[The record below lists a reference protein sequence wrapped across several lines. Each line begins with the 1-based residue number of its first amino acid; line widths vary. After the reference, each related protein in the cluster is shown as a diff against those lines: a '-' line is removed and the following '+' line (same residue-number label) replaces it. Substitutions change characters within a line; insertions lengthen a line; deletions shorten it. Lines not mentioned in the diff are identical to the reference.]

1 MRDLDLPA
9 LISYGGEREPLVPL
23 MTVAAA
29 LLWNTRLR
37 QWVAAGAGVLVVL
50 WCVVA
55 FTPLSS
61 WLADGLRRQDPV
73 ESADAV
79 LVLAAGRRADGS
91 GALTRLLH
99 GVELLAEGRA
109 PKLVVTDAGPT
120 DPSYAE
126 EARSL
131 MARLGLKQELQ
142 VLPPAKNTRQEALA
156 LADLYRKQSW
166 KRVLVVTSPAHSR
179 RAAAALEHEG
189 VDVISSPS
197 REMRFNFQALESW
210 SDRLRAFGT
219 LIHERLGLWVYD
231 RRGWLAAS

>member
-9 LISYGGEREPLVPL
+9 LVSYGGEREPLVPL

-109 PKLVVTDAGPT
+109 PRLVVTDAGPT
-120 DPSYAE
+120 DPAYAE

-156 LADLYRKQSW
+156 LADVYRKQGW

-189 VDVISSPS
+189 VDVVSSPS

-231 RRGWLAAS
+231 RRGWLAS